1 MLPLADR
8 SLNKITFKFNCKCIL
23 SVGFAAAAAV
33 VVAALAAAAAAA
45 GAVNCNHVAHFSL
58 AGRGPIS
65 SPQPRDAGLLQSNV
79 IIFAIYTFSCFCCFA
94 FAAATSC
101 LAYFRL
107 CHKRPRPRTWSLQRG
122 IVHITRTK
130 RGGIR
135 DRVIKVN
142 LAAIYRHICFAV
154 AVAAAAVASAS
165 AATSVARRPAQ
176 RSCRHLLLPL
186 VQLN

>member
-1 MLPLADR
+1 VPQ
-8 SLNKITFKFNCKCIL
+8 K
-23 SVGFAAAAAV
+23 AAPEN
-33 VVAALAAAAAAA
+33 LE
-45 GAVNCNHVAHFSL
+45 
-58 AGRGPIS
+58 P
-65 SPQPRDAGLLQSNV
+65 
-79 IIFAIYTFSCFCCFA
+79 
-94 FAAATSC
+94 ATWN
-101 LAYFRL
+101 
-107 CHKRPRPRTWSLQRG
+107 RPYNSDQ
-122 IVHITRTK
+122 K
-130 RGGIR
+130 GGIR